1 MTGTL
6 TLLRHGE
13 STANEAGTFTG
24 LLDVPLTP
32 HGRRQAS
39 AAGWLL
45 RSNHIT
51 PDVVVTSTL
60 RRAVRTAELV
70 CDALGTQLPTEAV
83 WQLNERNY
91 GALTGMTKTDARYRL
106 GDDEYMRL
114 RRSRTG
120 TPPPMSLQLW
130 EELRSSSAL
139 HGLPDGALR
148 RTEALSD
155 VIERVRPILQERLLP
170 RLRAVRS
177 VLVVAHGNSLRAFC
191 ACIDDLTDPE
201 LEQLNLPTGQP
212 VQYHLAPT
220 GALVPR
226 GGAFLDPVA
235 AQHAAALIAAE
246 GGT

>member
-1 MTGTL
+1 M
-6 TLLRHGE
+6 LLRHGE
-13 STANEAGTFTG
+13 STANEAGTFAG

-32 HGRRQAS
+32 HGEQQAS
-39 AAGWLL
+39 AAGRRL
-45 RSNHIT
+45 RSEHIT
-51 PDVVVTSTL
+51 LDVVVTSTL

-70 CDALGTQLPTEAV
+70 CDALETQLPTEAV

-91 GALTGMTKTDARYRL
+91 GALTGMTKTDARQTL

-120 TPPPMSLQLW
+120 TPPPMSLLLW

-139 HGLPDGALR
+139 RGLPNGGLR

-155 VIERVRPILQERLLP
+155 VIEGVRPVLYDRLLP
-170 RLRAVRS
+170 MVRAGRS
-177 VLVVAHGNSLRAFC
+177 VLVVAHGNSLRALC
-191 ACIDDLTDPE
+191 ACIDDLTDSE
-201 LEQLNLPTGQP
+201 LERLNLPTGQP
-212 VQYHLAPT
+212 VQYHLAAT
-220 GALVPR
+220 GVLVPR

-235 AQHAAALIAAE
+235 AQLVAALVAAE